1 MLGLFKRKTEAE
13 KLNKK
18 YDKLM
23 QEGYELSTIN
33 RKASDAKYAEA
44 EQVLK
49 QIDKLTQTQSS

>member
-1 MLGLFKRKTEAE
+1 MFGLFKKKTEAE

-44 EQVLK
+44 EEVMK
-49 QIDKLTQTQSS
+49 QLEQLQQTQSS

>member
-1 MLGLFKRKTEAE
+1 MFGLFRKKTEAE

-44 EQVLK
+44 EEVLK
-49 QIDKLTQTQSS
+49 QLEKLSQAQPS